1 MKNMGDGR
9 RQARVEMEVQ
19 RIVAQYL
26 ITHLRGEVDGI
37 VTVASVKMPA
47 DLRTANVYISVL
59 NHEGKVSDL
68 IKFIQRRAPEIQRF
82 IGDNLKMRYCPKLT
96 FFEDEMTEKVLKIES
111 ILKDIKKDPKIS
123 DTSDSSDSDE
133 E

>member
-19 RIVAQYL
+19 RMVAQYL

-37 VTVASVKMPA
+37 VTVSQVKMPA
-47 DLRTANVYISVL
+47 DLRTANVYVSVL
-59 NHEGKVSDL
+59 NHTGKVSDL

-111 ILKDIKKDPKIS
+111 ILKDIKQDSKS
-123 DTSDSSDSDE
+123 SDSSGSSDSGE